1 MQRTGPQCS
10 QTTQNQLG
18 QKHAPPA
25 TSLVSALGS
34 AAGPACAVRRSP
46 LGRKMDRGRRKR
58 ERRSSAPPR
67 LCKQLRDNFGGHVL
81 CPGRLGES
89 LSQCAWV
96 IPFLTLEPLRTSPA
110 WKPPGGY
117 EGPGRPHFSLRAL
130 QGLAGTPTSALP
142 ARPRLSGFLEAASS
156 GLGLSVH
163 VRRGQNSSQE
173 SWPEAIFLSPPQTLL
188 WSKAE

>member
-142 ARPRLSGFLEAASS
+142 PARGSAASLRQPPLAS
-156 GLGLSVH
+156 AYQFMCVGDRTLH
-163 VRRGQNSSQE
+163 RRAGQK
-173 SWPEAIFLSPPQTLL
+173 PYF
-188 WSKAE
+188 